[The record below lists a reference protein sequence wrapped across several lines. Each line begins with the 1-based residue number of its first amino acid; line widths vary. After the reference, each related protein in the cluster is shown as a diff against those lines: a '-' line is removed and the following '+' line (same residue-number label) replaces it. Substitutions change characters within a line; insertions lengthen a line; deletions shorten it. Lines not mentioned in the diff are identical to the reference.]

1 MGEHGGFSP
10 LCSQYFRQNTR
21 GNSWRLVLLGCI
33 EHGIQA
39 LPIGELPDE
48 GHQAFHAGDLGLI
61 LSQRQSC
68 EQTAILNLQWIYNY
82 IYICNIYI
90 LFHIYIYIHHIHI
103 VSIGYIIPSHI
114 PFLTFHE
121 RVCARLQKRF
131 INCFI
136 VLLKNPYDTKGN
148 Q

>member
-90 LFHIYIYIHHIHI
+90 LSVLDISFH
-103 VSIGYIIPSHI
+103 
-114 PFLTFHE
+114 LTF
-121 RVCARLQKRF
+121 RF
-131 INCFI
+131 WHSMKESVQDCKKGSLT
-136 VLLKNPYDTKGN
+136 VLLYFKKIHMTPKVTNNTYN
-148 Q
+148 ACMYVCM